1 MYKVIVTTAK
11 GKTSVY
17 KTKRSNEILF
27 GHLSYHF
34 ICRHK
39 NHPVFNQFYYGDKGI
54 IMGTETYN
62 RIINLEKQYDKIPV
76 ADMLGAKVEY
86 FPIDGRT
93 KRAKRLPYFNVEC
106 LID

>member
-1 MYKVIVTTAK
+1 
-11 GKTSVY
+11 
-17 KTKRSNEILF
+17 
-27 GHLSYHF
+27 
-34 ICRHK
+34 
-39 NHPVFNQFYYGDKGI
+39 
-54 IMGTETYN
+54 MGTETYN